1 MKKEALI
8 RIWGRIAAFVIIGS
22 YTALVLFLFKQG
34 AGTLGLKLFF
44 GSTPPLAAVF
54 RGAPVWEGIWAAF
67 AGSMLLLAL
76 TMAMVLVPGIGC
88 GIYLARVR
96 KNRIQRLLS
105 TAIDLVAGVPS
116 IVMGLFGFVL
126 IILLRHTIMPEATTC
141 IALSAFC
148 LALLVLPSLT
158 ITTKNSIESIPAR
171 LEETGLALGMTEG
184 QILFRILL
192 PAAAQGIIGGVILA
206 LGRAVEDTAVI
217 MLTGAVVNAGIPEG
231 LASKYEA
238 LPFLIYYTAAQYVDE
253 AELARGFGTALIL
266 FGLSSVALLIAG
278 KIERITEKRWKGT
291 E

>member
-1 MKKEALI
+1 MKKETLI
-8 RIWGRIAAFVIIGS
+8 RLWGRTASFIVITS
-22 YTALVLFLFKQG
+22 YAVLVLFLLKQG
-34 AGTLGLKLFF
+34 AGTLGLSLFF
-44 GSTPPLAAVF
+44 GNTPPYAAIF
-54 RGAPVWEGIWAAF
+54 KGAPVWDGIWAAF

-76 TMAMVLVPGIGC
+76 TMVMVLVPGVGC
-88 GIYLARVR
+88 GIYLARAR
-96 KNRIQRLLS
+96 KNHIQKLLS
-105 TAIDLVAGVPS
+105 VAIDLVAGVPS

-126 IILLRHTIMPEATTC
+126 IILLRHTIVPKATTC

-158 ITTKNSIESIPAR
+158 ITTKNAIESIPHL
-171 LEETGLALGMTEG
+171 LEETGLAMGMSEN

-217 MLTGAVVNAGIPEG
+217 MLTGAVVNAGIPES

-266 FGLSSVALLIAG
+266 FGLSSIALLAAG